1 MRSAGAEPRRL
12 VAVGGG
18 TQGGLWCQIVSDVTG
33 LPQVLPRQT
42 VGAAFGDALLAGL
55 ATGVVDDPAVLNPA
69 ERTVEPDPVTGDLYD
84 RLYADYLRL
93 YEVSREVA
101 HRLAAEQIW

>member
-1 MRSAGAEPRRL
+1 
-12 VAVGGG
+12 
-18 TQGGLWCQIVSDVTG
+18 VTG

-55 ATGVVDDPAVLNPA
+55 ATGVVDDPAALNPA
-69 ERTVEPDPVTGDLYD
+69 ERIIEPDPATGDLYD

-93 YEVSREVA
+93 YEASREVT
-101 HRLAAEQIW
+101 HRLAAEQTW